1 MTAKRL
7 FPDGTVFYGMRIT
20 LLLDCRMQLAR
31 YPLDTQNCTLEIESY
46 GYHQDDVNLSLF
58 DENDGPSVTGV
69 EKINLAQIMDFTI
82 FNSDKLPPLF
92 FTIQLSSPSLDTNS
106 IIDLWILQRVSIQDF
121 PSVLH

>member
-1 MTAKRL
+1 MIAKRL

-46 GYHQDDVNLSLF
+46 GYHRDDVNLSLF

-69 EKINLAQIMDFTI
+69 EKINLAQNMDY
-82 FNSDKLPPLF
+82 K
-92 FTIQLSSPSLDTNS
+92 
-106 IIDLWILQRVSIQDF
+106 ILNPF
-121 PSVLH
+121 VL

>member
-1 MTAKRL
+1 MLLERIACSGLGQISRMRNWTKSLPGIPWSFHSLSFFLIICRL

-69 EKINLAQIMDFTI
+69 ENINLAQV
-82 FNSDKLPPLF
+82 
-92 FTIQLSSPSLDTNS
+92 LDS
-106 IIDLWILQRVSIQDF
+106 RI
-121 PSVLH
+121 

>member
-1 MTAKRL
+1 MTRL

-69 EKINLAQIMDFTI
+69 EKINLAQIMDSKI
-82 FNSDKLPPLF
+82 FEAKLA
-92 FTIQLSSPSLDTNS
+92 
-106 IIDLWILQRVSIQDF
+106 ILYVSRYISIQ
-121 PSVLH
+121 